1 MTIILLTQ
9 RKGEQITRK
18 EFDDANQLDAM
29 NEGSLIKFEDKSV
42 FVAIFTKDS
51 KIDKMFI
58 RCEREN
64 EF

>member
-9 RKGEQITRK
+9 KKGEKIIRK
-18 EFDDANQLDAM
+18 EFDNSDELDAW

-42 FVAIFTKDS
+42 FVAIFTKES

-58 RCEREN
+58 KLEISK
-64 EF
+64 